1 VKRLLLTALAVA
13 ALAGTPTALTA
24 QVSAADTALV
34 LLRAAQRFEQQ
45 GDRRLAEALFA
56 LIARDYASSPAGL
69 EAGQRLAALRG
80 ALRAGSGRVELIVW
94 GTMYGAWLGI
104 GVPLML
110 EADDPTPYGAGLLL
124 GAPLGFLT
132 ARSYGNSTSMSVG
145 QARAIRW
152 GTIWGTWQG
161 AGWREVLDIGDRTET
176 YCAPPEYG
184 GYCNTYRVESDVA
197 PVTAAV
203 LGGVAGMLAS
213 AAIARKVDIAPGTGS
228 LVEFA
233 SLWGAGYAGGFA
245 ALLDMDGEDEALT
258 MVLLGGNAGL
268 LAAAAA
274 GPKLNMSAARA
285 RLISVTGVA
294 GLVAGL
300 GLDLLFEVDD
310 DKAAI
315 AIPMATSAIGLGL
328 GASWTSDYDSRN
340 RDGAGAAAG
349 ALLNVRNGRVGFG
362 VPTPLPTVLPVGYEA
377 GRMKRELG
385 LNVPLLKANFST
397 GR

>member
-24 QVSAADTALV
+24 HVSAADTALV
-34 LLRAAQRFEQQ
+34 LLRAAQRFQQQ

-184 GYCNTYRVESDVA
+184 GYCNTYRAESDVA

-228 LVEFA
+228 LVKHVTDNTSPVTAEQLGATFVPTQDQGYDIRVRYRDDATAKATTTMAA
-233 SLWGAGYAGGFA
+233 SGGSTARNERSTGGVSTTSVLIRSSGQAPPPQVSTGVWGGAGGGS
-245 ALLDMDGEDEALT
+245 
-258 MVLLGGNAGL
+258 VGL
-268 LAAAAA
+268 A
-274 GPKLNMSAARA
+274 PN
-285 RLISVTGVA
+285 VA
-294 GLVAGL
+294 TVIP
-300 GLDLLFEVDD
+300 
-310 DKAAI
+310 I
-315 AIPMATSAIGLGL
+315 A
-328 GASWTSDYDSRN
+328 
-340 RDGAGAAAG
+340 
-349 ALLNVRNGRVGFG
+349 
-362 VPTPLPTVLPVGYEA
+362 
-377 GRMKRELG
+377 
-385 LNVPLLKANFST
+385 
-397 GR
+397 